1 MKNILIVVLL
11 LGTVVF
17 GSLYLTQNQKT
28 NEAKSEVVALRQK
41 VNEMES
47 SAAQQEER
55 SATLQTRLHDTQE
68 KAIAKAEEVTQISQ
82 ALTNQVQSSQ
92 TNAKKSNPFGEMF
105 KSKEMKDM
113 IKTQQKT
120 VLGGMIDKNY
130 GPYFASLNLTPEQS
144 AGLKDLILNRGLV
157 DAEAGMS
164 MLSGDTDPEKRK
176 ELMDKTKTDRDAID
190 SQIKDFLG
198 EENYTQFQTY
208 EKSMPDRMSLNMY
221 KDQQGSGPGAL
232 TPDQEAQLLQA
243 MGEER
248 QNFKFTTDFSDKT
261 KFSGDFASYFTDD
274 KIDQYLNEMGDLN
287 QHYLDRAKGILTP
300 EQLDPFGKF
309 LNSQRE
315 LQKAGFKMAVSM
327 FGGQKSGN

>member
-1 MKNILIVVLL
+1 MKNIVIVALL
-11 LGTVVF
+11 LTTLVF

-28 NEAKSEVVALRQK
+28 SEAKSEIAALRQK
-41 VNEMES
+41 VSEMES
-47 SAAQQEER
+47 SVAQQEER

-82 ALTNQVQSSQ
+82 ALTNRVQ
-92 TNAKKSNPFGEMF
+92 TNAKPANPFGEMF

-120 VLGGMIDKNY
+120 VMGGMIDKNY
-130 GPYFASLNLTPEQS
+130 GPYFAALNLTPEQS
-144 AGLKDLILNRGLV
+144 SALKDLILNRGLV

-164 MLSGDTDPEKRK
+164 MLAGDNDPEKRK
-176 ELMDKTKTDRDAID
+176 ELMEKTKTEREAVDA
-190 SQIKDFLG
+190 QIKDFLG
-198 EENYTQFQTY
+198 DENYAQFQTY

-232 TPDQEAQLLQA
+232 NPDQEAQLLQA

-248 QNFKFTTDFSDKT
+248 QNFKFTTDFSDRT
-261 KFSGDFASYFTDD
+261 KFNGDFASQFTDE
-274 KIDQYLNEMGDLN
+274 KIDQYLKEMQDLN
-287 QHYLDRAKGILTP
+287 QHYLDRAKNILTP

-315 LQKAGFKMAVSM
+315 LQKAGFKMAATM